1 MSGLSDP
8 FTDFD
13 SFVQTPFTSGM
24 VTTVNTAMLAIQGPL
39 TTLVVLW
46 IIVSGILV
54 MRGDIG
60 VRSGIGRIVSVSL
73 VVGLLMSTT
82 LYDDYIVIFFTNG
95 LPNWIATAIGT
106 GGTTTEPST
115 FNQMWASSQMV
126 LEGAG
131 KGLNSITQIVPE
143 FELAIL
149 DVLVIIP
156 IGIIF
161 LIWEVAK
168 IMTDIVVCLGPFLLA
183 GYLFTATKG
192 IADRFVGKL
201 ISLGILTLLVDVVLA
216 ILINA
221 INNYIAT
228 TSADIVAGQTIGWFG
243 TTENAS
249 ASVLVCLQLV
259 FFLFVS
265 SLITVFLPGLA
276 AYLGGGVHVSPM
288 QMANAAANVAGV
300 VRGKPQTTMAS
311 AKSS

>member
-1 MSGLSDP
+1 MAGLTDP

-24 VTTVNTAMLAIQGPL
+24 VTTVNVAMSAIQGPL
-39 TTLVVLW
+39 TALVVLW
-46 IIVSGILV
+46 IVVSGFLV
-54 MRGDIG
+54 MRGDISVRAG
-60 VRSGIGRIVSVSL
+60 VGRIVSTSL
-73 VVGLLMSTT
+73 VVGLLMSTAF
-82 LYDDYIVIFFTNG
+82 YDEYVVTFFTTG
-95 LPNWIATAIGT
+95 LPNWIATAVGT
-106 GGTTTEPST
+106 GGATTEPST
-115 FNQMWASSQMV
+115 FNHMWASSEMV

-131 KGLNSITQIVPE
+131 KGLNSVTQLVPE

-149 DVLVIIP
+149 DVLLIIP

-168 IMTDIVVCLGPFLLA
+168 IMTDIVVCAGPFLLA

-201 ISLGILTLLVDVVLA
+201 VALSILTLLVDVVLA
-216 ILINA
+216 ILVNA

-228 TSADIVAGQTIGWFG
+228 TSADIVAGQTVGWFG

-249 ASVLVCLQLV
+249 ASLLVCLQLV

-265 SLITVFLPGLA
+265 SLVTVFLPGLA
-276 AYLGGGVHVSPM
+276 AYLGGGIHVSPM
-288 QMANAAANVAGV
+288 QMANAAANAAGLA
-300 VRGKPQTTMAS
+300 RGTSTAAAPARN
-311 AKSS
+311 